1 MNKRKLIAASSLFV
15 SLFFLVL
22 SCDKKVGKL
31 QSALVP
37 PPVVGACDTIT
48 YIKHIKPIID
58 ASCISCHGR
67 PLSGGATVF
76 LTDYAEVKAAA
87 DNGTLKADVVDGT
100 GISMP
105 YGTAPLP
112 QAQKDLVTCW
122 LNNGRKQQ

>member
-1 MNKRKLIAASSLFV
+1 MNKRKLITASSLFV
-15 SLFFLVL
+15 SLFALLL

-31 QSALVP
+31 PTSTTP

-48 YIKHIKPIID
+48 YVKHIKPIID
-58 ASCISCHGR
+58 ASCISCHGN

-76 LTDYAEVKAAA
+76 LTNYAEVKASA

-100 GISMP
+100 GVSMP

-112 QAQKDLVTCW
+112 QAQKDLVSCW
-122 LNNGRKQQ
+122 INNGKKQQ